1 MKAHAGYDIA
11 SGLLRTYL
19 GYDAGA
25 RVHSGAVERGTV
37 NGLHSVLWYADL
49 RGFTR
54 ISDVTSGAQIVEMLN
69 ETFEMLT
76 ASLRTRG
83 GHVLKFIGDAML
95 ATISFEEVEERV
107 ACNRG
112 LEAAM
117 ESLEK
122 VESRNLRRQAEGLPF
137 AEVDIALHVGEV
149 LYGNVGAADRL
160 DFTVI
165 GPAVNEVV
173 RIEKLCDMLDRHLL
187 FSSRFAEAAGRCDGR
202 LESLGQFKLRGVGE
216 PKEIFGLRVPHI
228 PTSVGPGL
236 IAHDAGAP

>member
-1 MKAHAGYDIA
+1 
-11 SGLLRTYL
+11 
-19 GYDAGA
+19 
-25 RVHSGAVERGTV
+25 
-37 NGLHSVLWYADL
+37 
-49 RGFTR
+49 
-54 ISDVTSGAQIVEMLN
+54 
-69 ETFEMLT
+69 MLT

-95 ATISFEEVEERV
+95 ATISFEEAAERV

-112 LEAAM
+112 LEAAV

-122 VESRNLRRQAEGLPF
+122 VELRNLQRRAEGLPF
-137 AEVDIALHVGEV
+137 AQVDIALHVGEV

-173 RIEKLCDMLDRHLL
+173 RMEKLGDMLGRHLL
-187 FSSRFAEAAGRCDGR
+187 FSSRFAEAAARCDGR

-216 PKEIFGLRVPHI
+216 PKEIFGLRVPHYAEA
-228 PTSVGPGL
+228 PTPFTCEPV
-236 IAHDAGAP
+236 

>member
-1 MKAHAGYDIA
+1 
-11 SGLLRTYL
+11 
-19 GYDAGA
+19 
-25 RVHSGAVERGTV
+25 
-37 NGLHSVLWYADL
+37 VLWYADL

-69 ETFEMLT
+69 EIFEMLT

-95 ATISFEEVEERV
+95 ATISFEEAEERV

-117 ESLEK
+117 ESWEK
-122 VESRNLRRQAEGLPF
+122 VESRNLQRRADRLPF
-137 AEVDIALHVGEV
+137 ARVDIALHVGEV

-160 DFTVI
+160 NFTVI

-173 RIEKLCDMLDRHLL
+173 RMEKLCDMLGRHLL

-202 LESLGQFKLRGVGE
+202 QEFLEQFKLRGVGDAQRD
-216 PKEIFGLRVPHI
+216 LRAAA
-228 PTSVGPGL
+228 S
-236 IAHDAGAP
+236 AHRDLSSSRLDSTGRRGSMTVAASRACRPREQETFRRRWLGDR

>member
-1 MKAHAGYDIA
+1 
-11 SGLLRTYL
+11 
-19 GYDAGA
+19 
-25 RVHSGAVERGTV
+25 
-37 NGLHSVLWYADL
+37 
-49 RGFTR
+49 
-54 ISDVTSGAQIVEMLN
+54 
-69 ETFEMLT
+69 MLT
-76 ASLRTRG
+76 ASLRSRG

-95 ATISFEEVEERV
+95 ATISFEEAEERV

-122 VESRNLRRQAEGLPF
+122 VELRNLQRGADGLPF
-137 AEVDIALHVGEV
+137 AQVDIALHVGEV

-173 RIEKLCDMLDRHLL
+173 RMEKLCDMLGRHLL

-216 PKEIFGLRVPHI
+216 PKEIFGLR
-228 PTSVGPGL
+228 
-236 IAHDAGAP
+236 